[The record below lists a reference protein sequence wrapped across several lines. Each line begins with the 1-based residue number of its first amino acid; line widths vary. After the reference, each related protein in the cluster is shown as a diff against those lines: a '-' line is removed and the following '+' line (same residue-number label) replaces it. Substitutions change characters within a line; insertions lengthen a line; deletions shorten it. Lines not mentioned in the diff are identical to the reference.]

1 MISEKLER
9 EVTNFELSVQR
20 REDLSSR
27 RMAHD
32 TLKLLKKCVEE
43 CHVEEELEERFI
55 YLTKRLQSAVPT
67 DVIVANFCVRVMDLL
82 NKILNESAPIFD
94 PSSTV
99 NDVKR
104 SQSLSL
110 LEILISSSSSQK
122 LQNDHVTRKIK
133 DAERERETE
142 VVKSKMIK
150 GINKMMEEIP
160 EQDKESELFN
170 QQDVSFY
177 IHDGDILMTVGSSST
192 VASFFVRAFK
202 NHKFSVIVTEHA
214 PSYDG
219 LKMAEMLKSHG
230 IDCIVIP
237 DSAVFAVM
245 PRVTTVFCP
254 CRAIFADGTLVT
266 KSFAKSVC
274 LAARHHSK
282 PFVII
287 YWMSKLTDRFLKPKD
302 SFTVLASPNDIV
314 PIDDDS
320 FSQNTTILNPDGE
333 CFSGT
338 WVTLFI
344 NEKAPHGSADI
355 FTLVHDLYHQ
365 ND

>member
-9 EVTNFELSVQR
+9 EVVNFELSVQR
-20 REDLSSR
+20 REDFSSR

-43 CHVEEELEERFI
+43 CHAEEELEEKFI

-67 DVIVANFCVRVMDLL
+67 DVIVSNFCVRVMDLL
-82 NKILNESAPIFD
+82 NSVLNESALIFD
-94 PSSTV
+94 PTTTT

-110 LEILISSSSSQK
+110 LEILISSSSASPK
-122 LQNDHVTRKIK
+122 HQNDHLNRKLK
-133 DAERERETE
+133 DAERERETDTART
-142 VVKSKMIK
+142 KMIK
-150 GINKMMEEIP
+150 GIDKMIEEIP
-160 EQDKESELFN
+160 KPDQEGDLFN
-170 QQDVSFY
+170 NQDVSFY
-177 IHDGDILMTVGSSST
+177 IHDGDVLMTVGSSST
-192 VASFFVRAFK
+192 IASFFVRAFK
-202 NHKFSVIVTEHA
+202 NHKFSVIITEHA

-219 LKMAEMLKSHG
+219 FKMAEKLKSHG

-245 PRVTTVFCP
+245 PRITTVFCP

-282 PFVII
+282 PFVVV
-287 YWMSKLTDRFLKPKD
+287 YWISKLTDRFLKPKD

-314 PIDDDS
+314 PLDDES
-320 FSQNTTILNPDGE
+320 FSKNTTILNPDGE

-338 WVTLFI
+338 WATLFI

-355 FTLVHDLYHQ
+355 FTLVHDFYHH
-365 ND
+365 D